1 MFISF
6 NLSNFDKRNI
16 IFSDKIKNN
25 VLQKGDFYRINYSD
39 NLLAL
44 NGTYLY
50 FTLYDVN
57 IEPYFNKLKCNFN
70 KKKNKVVI
78 EQLKQI
84 EKEILSCLDINKTPI
99 YRIEEQLSQNFIKI
113 YADTHLSK
121 TNIKDKIEILLK
133 VSGVWDNQYEYG
145 ITFRFFFIHPL
156 EMT

>member
-16 IFSDKIKNN
+16 IFSDKTKNN

-39 NLLAL
+39 SLLAL
-44 NGTYLY
+44 NGAYLY
-50 FTLYDVN
+50 FTLHDVN

-70 KKKNKVVI
+70 KKKNLVVI

-121 TNIKDKIEILLK
+121 THMKDKIEILLK

-145 ITFRFFFIHPL
+145 ITFRFFFIHPS

>member
-16 IFSDKIKNN
+16 IFSDKTKNN

-44 NGTYLY
+44 NGAYLY

-70 KKKNKVVI
+70 NT
-78 EQLKQI
+78 
-84 EKEILSCLDINKTPI
+84 KE
-99 YRIEEQLSQNFIKI
+99 
-113 YADTHLSK
+113 
-121 TNIKDKIEILLK
+121 
-133 VSGVWDNQYEYG
+133 
-145 ITFRFFFIHPL
+145 
-156 EMT
+156 